1 MSDDVTFLSG
11 RFGRVAVLRLRPNQD
26 IGTAIEDAC
35 VEAGL
40 RGAILRAALGSLND
54 AVYRDA
60 DGGTRTVGGPGLEI
74 VSLTGQVTPAADGRV
89 KADLTATVADRDGNL
104 SGGRLAPGC
113 NIICITAEIV
123 LQEWL
128 PDEPTQEERGLRS

>member
-1 MSDDVTFLSG
+1 MSDAVTFLPG

-26 IGTAIEDAC
+26 ISTAIEEAC
-35 VEAGL
+35 REAGL

-54 AVYRDA
+54 AVYRNP
-60 DGGTRTVGGPGLEI
+60 DGTTRTVTGPGLEI
-74 VSLTGQVTPAADGRV
+74 ASLTGQVMPSPQGRV
-89 KADLTATVADRDGNL
+89 QADLTATVADRHGNL

-128 PDEPTQEERGLRS
+128 PDETT

>member
-1 MSDDVTFLSG
+1 MSDAVTFLPG

-26 IGTAIEDAC
+26 IGTAIEQSC

-54 AVYRDA
+54 AVYCNP
-60 DGGTRTVGGPGLEI
+60 DGSTRTVTGPGLEI
-74 VSLTGQVTPAADGRV
+74 VSLTGQLVPTADGRV
-89 KADLTATVADRDGNL
+89 QAELTATVADRDGNV

-128 PDEPTQEERGLRS
+128 PDETT